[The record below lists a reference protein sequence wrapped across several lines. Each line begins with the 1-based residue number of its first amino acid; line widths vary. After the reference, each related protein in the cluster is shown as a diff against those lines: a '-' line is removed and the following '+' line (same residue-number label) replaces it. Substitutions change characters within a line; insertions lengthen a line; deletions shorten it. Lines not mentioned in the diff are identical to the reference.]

1 MARITAT
8 RKARRQRAIMMA
20 CGAVSLVV
28 LLAAGGTWAVTSL
41 ISSNVSRV
49 NAGTAG
55 TPSTGPLNILVAGVD
70 RRNGLTPEQENR
82 LHVGHDVSSNSDTLM
97 VVHVPADHS
106 SVSVISLPRDS
117 WVNIPGHGMNKINAA
132 FGLGGPKLMVR
143 TVEEDT
149 GLTINDYAE
158 IDFLGFVKVIDA
170 LGGVD
175 ICLPIA
181 VDDSY
186 SGLDLSAG
194 KHHVDG
200 VTALEYARDRHSFA
214 LSDLA
219 RIGDQQEL
227 MSTVMHEAISSGT
240 LTNPLR
246 LTRFLHAALAAIRV
260 DKNLNVTELANELRT
275 VPPSKVTFTT
285 VPVANLN
292 YTTPTGQ
299 SAVLWNT
306 SAADRLFAS
315 IKADK
320 APAKKKPAAKKKSQP
335 SLKPRQ
341 VHIDIYNGTLIP
353 GLSAATGSQL
363 IATGFSVHQSGLTWP
378 IHDIAQ
384 TVIDYPAGRADA
396 ARVVRKALPGAT
408 LQQVKGLQRV
418 RIILGTAAHTVSPLP
433 SVSPSPPASSGGPDS
448 TVSHTAAQDA
458 CR

>member
-1 MARITAT
+1 
-8 RKARRQRAIMMA
+8 
-20 CGAVSLVV
+20 
-28 LLAAGGTWAVTSL
+28 
-41 ISSNVSRV
+41 
-49 NAGTAG
+49 
-55 TPSTGPLNILVAGVD
+55 
-70 RRNGLTPEQENR
+70 
-82 LHVGHDVSSNSDTLM
+82 
-97 VVHVPADHS
+97 
-106 SVSVISLPRDS
+106 
-117 WVNIPGHGMNKINAA
+117 
-132 FGLGGPKLMVR
+132 
-143 TVEEDT
+143 
-149 GLTINDYAE
+149 
-158 IDFLGFVKVIDA
+158 
-170 LGGVD
+170 
-175 ICLPIA
+175 
-181 VDDSY
+181 
-186 SGLDLSAG
+186 
-194 KHHVDG
+194 
-200 VTALEYARDRHSFA
+200 
-214 LSDLA
+214 
-219 RIGDQQEL
+219 
-227 MSTVMHEAISSGT
+227 
-240 LTNPLR
+240 
-246 LTRFLHAALAAIRV
+246 V
-260 DKNLNVTELANELRT
+260 DKNLNVTELANELRS

-320 APAKKKPAAKKKSQP
+320 APVKKKPAAKKKSQP